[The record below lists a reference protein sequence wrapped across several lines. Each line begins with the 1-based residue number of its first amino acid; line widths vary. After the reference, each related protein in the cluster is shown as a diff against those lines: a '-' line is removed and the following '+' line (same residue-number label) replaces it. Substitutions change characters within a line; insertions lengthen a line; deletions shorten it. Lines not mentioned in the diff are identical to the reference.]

1 MMHGKM
7 FLPGM
12 LLVLVLLSAGC
23 TVSRPGGNTT
33 VVPVETIPV
42 ITSLPAPA
50 PAGGTTVTVPVQQ
63 PVTTSP
69 PTPTPQPVATQTT
82 DKHPLPTISSIQIYN
97 SDFHIEP
104 LSYDQTGTVT
114 TGNVDI
120 YGTLESTTSYPVWV
134 DMRVDMYGA
143 YTPDKPKATAYDTV
157 RMFPYGTSSFD
168 FRINNYVFNDRL
180 DYATTFD
187 TYNLTILKVTVIPT

>member
-1 MMHGKM
+1 MMHGKH

-12 LLVLVLLSAGC
+12 LVVLVLLSAGC
-23 TVSRPGGNTT
+23 TVSRPDGNTT
-33 VVPVETIPV
+33 VVPTEIIPV
-42 ITSLPAPA
+42 ITLLPAPA
-50 PAGGTTVTVPVQQ
+50 PVGGTIVAVPVQL
-63 PVTTSP
+63 PVTISP
-69 PTPTPQPVATQTT
+69 PTPTPSPVATQTV
-82 DKHPLPTISSIQIYN
+82 DKHPLPTISSIHIYSN
-97 SDFHIEP
+97 NFHIEP

-143 YTPDKPKATAYDTV
+143 YSPDKPKATAYDTV

-180 DYATTFD
+180 DYTTTFD

>member
-1 MMHGKM
+1 MMHGKN

-12 LLVLVLLSAGC
+12 LVVLVLLSAGC
-23 TVSRPGGNTT
+23 TVSRPEGNTT
-33 VVPVETIPV
+33 VVPAEPPLV
-42 ITSLPAPA
+42 ITPLPSPAPV
-50 PAGGTTVTVPVQQ
+50 GGTTVTVPVQL
-63 PVTTSP
+63 PKTTPP
-69 PTPTPQPVATQTT
+69 PTRTPSPVATQTT
-82 DKHPLPTISSIQIYN
+82 DKHPLPAISSIQIYS

-187 TYNLTILKVTVIPT
+187 TYNLTILKVTVIPS

>member
-42 ITSLPAPA
+42 ITSLPTPA

-69 PTPTPQPVATQTT
+69 PTRTPQPVATQTT

-104 LSYDQTGTVT
+104 LSFDQTGTVT

-143 YTPDKPKATAYDTV
+143 YSPDKPKATAYDTV
-157 RMFPYGTSSFD
+157 RMFPYGTSSFE

>member
-1 MMHGKM
+1 MMHGKN
-7 FLPGM
+7 FLPGI
-12 LLVLVLLSAGC
+12 LVVLVLLSAGC
-23 TVSRPGGNTT
+23 TMSRPGGNTT
-33 VVPVETIPV
+33 VVPAETIPV
-42 ITSLPAPA
+42 ITPFPVPAP
-50 PAGGTTVTVPVQQ
+50 TVSTIVTVPVQR
-63 PVTTSP
+63 PVTPSP
-69 PTPTPQPVATQTT
+69 STPTPRPVATQTT

-157 RMFPYGTSSFD
+157 RMFPYGTSSFE

-187 TYNLTILKVTVIPT
+187 TYNLTIVKVTVIPS